1 MFIDD
6 YLLNTALYEMCIII
20 SMKTVHEMHHKTSK
34 HDNKDEPM
42 H

>member
-20 SMKTVHEMHHKTSK
+20 ISMKIVHEMHHK
-34 HDNKDEPM
+34 N
-42 H
+42 